1 MLIMVNLFLYA
12 QVSNSVLDEAC
23 STIVKTM
30 ESAVNLSVPLPV
42 KLRKGPSWGNL
53 K

>member
-1 MLIMVNLFLYA
+1 MLCF
-12 QVSNSVLDEAC
+12 QVENTVLDEAC

-30 ESAVNLSVPLPV
+30 EAAVNLCVPLPV
-42 KLRKGPSWGNL
+42 KLRKGSSWGDL